1 MFISSFIYYNKILIT
16 FMNTTKLLGFDFNDE
31 QLCAINLLS
40 KFIENNYLCPK
51 LIVARNNIQHLDS
64 DQRSILSN
72 YPRFLL
78 SGSAGTGKTSIVTYI
93 ILSSWCN
100 HLPLTASPKYIV
112 CAPTNKAKDVLM
124 TKYIEL
130 RDTLLKN
137 MDSNT
142 MQLHNINELKQ
153 KVTSLIEFKTL
164 SQVLGINVT
173 INQSGDHEFTKGN
186 VKKIQGKYNKSEY
199 SKTII
204 FIDECS
210 MIDINSIKKCQLI
223 TRPIVYLGDPCQLPP
238 VNEDFSEV
246 FHLPDIDNDLLFFNL
261 TQVMRSKTT
270 ITECC
275 NYMRNTILNSDNDA
289 INTKN
294 NNVNL
299 NYIYNTYSKPKNKF
313 IKFYNKKPQ
322 AWLKRYI
329 ERCLLNPIPNDMG
342 ICWTNSRCSSLNNKV
357 RELLFKSQNN
367 NIMTN
372 NIAADNIVA
381 DNIVADN
388 NKTLELVVD
397 NNNNNNNNM
406 LEIPYIMLNEKI
418 IVKNTY
424 YNYDSK
430 CYTSL
435 ILRINSFT
443 NTEYKAPSLLEWVKM
458 GIYNY
463 NSKFIDEYN
472 ELDNDLKLLC
482 KNIDID
488 IEAKKAVE
496 RSRGTLFQYGF
507 NNKKRSSS
515 DTIDNDNLSID
526 LETENKKRR
535 DEFCNIIR
543 TKFYSKHNYYN
554 NTKECYNKNT
564 QTQPKDLLIVEDM
577 LAKQDP
583 FIKGI
588 SIYSVLSD
596 NSNNNGNNNGNNSNN
611 NVNNGN
617 NTGSN
622 NDDESKE
629 PETYTTIHKNIT
641 ALGFGI
647 PVEKMHCVLCEFF
660 STYIFDMIKKKDHIA
675 IQFHKLTN
683 NIKLGCHLC
692 KGNDNLG
699 NKYEFVILDELSKER
714 YEKLKVQARMLL
726 ASCYNLSLQLDKQ
739 EISRLKKL
747 LDSDQLDALKYAL
760 LSNTNSTSINNI
772 KHIPYSLIFGHFW
785 NHVYVE
791 TLLEW
796 DYGYFITTHK
806 SQGSDYNEV
815 YVDGGNLLKNTKST
829 EKNKLMYTA
838 LSRAKSRLNVYV

>member
-1 MFISSFIYYNKILIT
+1 
-16 FMNTTKLLGFDFNDE
+16 MNTTKLLGFDFNDE
-31 QLCAINLLS
+31 QLSAITLLS

-51 LIVARNNIQHLDS
+51 LIVARNNIKHLDS
-64 DQRSILSN
+64 DQRAILSN

-153 KVTSLIEFKTL
+153 KATSLIEFKTL

-173 INQSGDHEFTKGN
+173 INHTGDHEFTKGN
-186 VKKIQGKYNKSEY
+186 IKKIQGKYNKTEY

-261 TQVMRSKTT
+261 TQVMRSKNT

-275 NYMRNTILNSDNDA
+275 NYMRNTILKSDTDV
-289 INTKN
+289 IN
-294 NNVNL
+294 NNTGTVNL
-299 NYIYNTYSKPKNKF
+299 NYIHNTYSKPKNKF
-313 IKFYNKKPQ
+313 IRFYNKKPQ

-367 NIMTN
+367 NITN
-372 NIAADNIVA
+372 NNIVDNNITTDNIADNNIKTDNVSI
-381 DNIVADN
+381 DNIDDN
-388 NKTLELVVD
+388 NKTHELVVD
-397 NNNNNNNNM
+397 NYNLKNNNKDM

-435 ILRINSFT
+435 ILRVNSFID
-443 NTEYKAPSLLEWVKM
+443 TEYKAPSLLEWVKM

-472 ELDNDLKLLC
+472 ELDIDLKLLC

-507 NNKKRSSS
+507 NNKKTSSS
-515 DTIDNDNLSID
+515 DTIDSDKLSIE

-554 NTKECYNKNT
+554 NTKECYNKNI
-564 QTQPKDLLIVEDM
+564 QRQPKDKDTLIVEDM
-577 LAKQDP
+577 IAKQDP

-588 SIYSVLSD
+588 NIYSILTNDD
-596 NSNNNGNNNGNNSNN
+596 NHDNNSNNGNNN
-611 NVNNGN
+611 
-617 NTGSN
+617 SN
-622 NDDESKE
+622 NDDKSKE

-660 STYIFDMIKKKDHIA
+660 STYIYDMIKKKDHIA

-699 NKYEFVILDELSKER
+699 NKYEFAILDELSKER
-714 YEKLKVQARMLL
+714 YEKLKAQARTLL
-726 ASCYNLSLQLDKQ
+726 SSCYNLSLQLDKQ

-772 KHIPYSLIFGHFW
+772 KYIPYSLIFGHFW

-838 LSRAKSRLNVYV
+838 LSRAKSRLNIYV